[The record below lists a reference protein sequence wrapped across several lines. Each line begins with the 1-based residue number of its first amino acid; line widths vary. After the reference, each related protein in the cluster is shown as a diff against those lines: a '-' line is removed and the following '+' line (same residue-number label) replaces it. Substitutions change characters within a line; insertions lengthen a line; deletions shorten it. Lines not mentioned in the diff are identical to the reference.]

1 MLLIIPIQ
9 PQQQPGTCAAA
20 FFGLKNAGCRW
31 ISVALAGMKK
41 GAEAPIFKDLQTS
54 VEVCRSYIG
63 AGNETRT
70 RDPDLG
76 KVVLYQLS
84 YSRIVLMTGAI
95 LAVQI
100 AASSL

>member
-20 FFGLKNAGCRW
+20 FFGLNFGLKNAGCRW

-63 AGNETRT
+63 AGN
-70 RDPDLG
+70 
-76 KVVLYQLS
+76 
-84 YSRIVLMTGAI
+84 
-95 LAVQI
+95 
-100 AASSL
+100 